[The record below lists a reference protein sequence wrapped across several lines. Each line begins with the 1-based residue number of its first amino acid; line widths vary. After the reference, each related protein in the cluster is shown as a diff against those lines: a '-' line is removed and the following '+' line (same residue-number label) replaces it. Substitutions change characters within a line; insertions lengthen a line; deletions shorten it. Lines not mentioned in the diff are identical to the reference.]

1 MAEFRYIAFLSYSH
15 RDRQIAEWLHREL
28 ETYRVPKHMIGTA
41 TPLGPVPARL
51 HPIFKDREELSA
63 AGSLNEAIKSALGSA
78 SALIV
83 VCSPAS
89 AASPWVNE
97 EIRNFKQ
104 LNGDARVFAVI
115 AGGEPWASRVPGQE
129 EQECFPPAMRFV
141 VAPDGTITDV
151 PAEPIAADLR
161 PEGDGKRAGKLKV
174 VAGLIGVGLDE
185 LVRREAQRR
194 QRRLRYAVAASLA
207 GMTVTSGLAITAVVA
222 RDEARQQR
230 NEAQL
235 QRTQAD
241 GLVEFML
248 IDLRKKLE
256 PVGRLDVMDTV
267 GRRALAYYSRQDPTK
282 LDPDALGRRARA
294 LQLVAEVRNL
304 RGDSEGA
311 LAAFRQ
317 AAGTTRELLA
327 RDPNNGQRIFDH
339 AQSVFWVGSM
349 AWQRGDVQTGR
360 LYFGEYLKQA
370 QKLVSLDAKNASWLV
385 ELGYANAN
393 LGTLE
398 LDESQPAKALSYFAN
413 AEKVFSS
420 LRAGATDK
428 RDQTY
433 NVAQA
438 LAWKAD
444 ARHEL
449 FDLPGALSERR
460 QESELYRELLRADP
474 NDSKAKEGLAV
485 AQFRSAQLQLEMG
498 SAAEAAA
505 TAGESFERIK
515 KLQEQDAS
523 NRLWH
528 EIAIKAANIKTEA
541 LMVRGDWAAAREV
554 NAWSID
560 SANRLVALDR
570 TVADWRTDCLLPA
583 RWMQIALS
591 EKHGSA
597 ARQLITAF
605 ENDFAWNPKGSATG
619 DERFAWVMVDLL
631 DGLNWRSAGDPR
643 KAKASFARA
652 ASRFSADNLTDAR
665 LLAVAAYLD
674 RFQQVS
680 GLPQVAPAVASRV
693 RYDVG
698 ALLNSQRG

>member
-28 ETYRVPKHMIGTA
+28 ETYRVPKRMIGTA

-141 VAPDGTITDV
+141 VTPDGTITDV

-161 PEGDGKRAGKLKV
+161 PEGDGKRVGKLKV

-248 IDLRKKLE
+248 TDLRKKLE

-267 GRRALAYYSRQDPTK
+267 GRRALTYYSRQDPTK

-294 LQLVAEVRNL
+294 LQLVAEIRNL

-339 AQSVFWVGSM
+339 AQSVFWVGYI
-349 AWQRGDVQTGR
+349 AWQRGDLKTGR
-360 LYFGEYLKQA
+360 QFFSEYLTQA
-370 QKLVSLDAKNASWLV
+370 QKLVRLDPNNYTWAA
-385 ELGYANAN
+385 ELGFANAN

-398 LDESQPAKALSYFAN
+398 LDDSQPAKSLEYFDG
-413 AEKVFSS
+413 AEKVFAAV
-420 LRAGATDK
+420 RARATDK
-428 RDQTY
+428 RDPSY
-433 NVAQA
+433 YLAQEIA
-438 LAWKAD
+438 GKAD
-444 ARHEL
+444 ARRAL
-449 FDLPGALSERR
+449 LDLSGALNDRR
-460 QESELYRELLRADP
+460 REMAVYQSLLVSDP

-498 SAAEAAA
+498 SPKRAAA
-505 TAGESFERIK
+505 TASDSYDGIRR
-515 KLQEQDAS
+515 LLTQDSS
-523 NRLWH
+523 NRLWQ
-528 EIAIKAANIKTEA
+528 EIAIKAANIRAEA
-541 LMVRGDWAAAREV
+541 LMMKGDLAAARET
-554 NAWSID
+554 NAWALD
-560 SANRLVALDR
+560 SAVKLVAADH

-583 RWMQIALS
+583 RWMQVALS
-591 EKHGSA
+591 KDFGATRSLIA
-597 ARQLITAF
+597 AFNRDFVWDTTGKVTA
-605 ENDFAWNPKGSATG
+605 
-619 DERFAWVMVDLL
+619 DERFAWVMVDVL
-631 DGLNWRSAGDPR
+631 DGLYWRSVGNASNAR
-643 KAKASFARA
+643 SSFARA
-652 ASRFSADNLTDAR
+652 GSRASAANLSDSR
-665 LLAVAAYLD
+665 LLAVAAYLN
-674 RFQQVS
+674 RNQHIS
-680 GLPQVAPAVASRV
+680 GLPQVAPAMASRV

>member
-28 ETYRVPKHMIGTA
+28 ETYRVPKRMIGTA

-141 VAPDGTITDV
+141 VTPDGTITDV

-161 PEGDGKRAGKLKV
+161 PEGDGKRVGKLKV

-248 IDLRKKLE
+248 TDLRKKLE

-267 GRRALAYYSRQDPTK
+267 GRRALTYYSRQDPTK

-294 LQLVAEVRNL
+294 LQLVAEIRNL

-339 AQSVFWVGSM
+339 AQSVFWVGYI
-349 AWQRGDVQTGR
+349 AWQRGDLKTGR
-360 LYFGEYLKQA
+360 QFFSEYLTQA
-370 QKLVSLDAKNASWLV
+370 QKLVRLDPNNYTWAA
-385 ELGYANAN
+385 ELGFANAN

-398 LDESQPAKALSYFAN
+398 LDDSQPAKSLEYFDG
-413 AEKVFSS
+413 AEKVFAAV
-420 LRAGATDK
+420 RARATDK
-428 RDQTY
+428 RDPSY
-433 NVAQA
+433 YLAQEIA
-438 LAWKAD
+438 GKAD
-444 ARHEL
+444 ARRAL
-449 FDLPGALSERR
+449 LDLSGALNDRR
-460 QESELYRELLRADP
+460 REMAVYQSLLVSDP

-498 SAAEAAA
+498 SPKRAAA
-505 TAGESFERIK
+505 TASDSYDGIRR
-515 KLQEQDAS
+515 LLTQDSS
-523 NRLWH
+523 NRLWQ
-528 EIAIKAANIKTEA
+528 EIAIKAANIRAEA
-541 LMVRGDWAAAREV
+541 LMMNGDLSAARET
-554 NAWSID
+554 NAWALD
-560 SANRLVALDR
+560 SAVKLVAADH

-583 RWMQIALS
+583 RWMQVALS
-591 EKHGSA
+591 KDFGATRSLIA
-597 ARQLITAF
+597 AFNRDFVWDTTGKVTA
-605 ENDFAWNPKGSATG
+605 
-619 DERFAWVMVDLL
+619 DERFAWVMVDVL
-631 DGLNWRSAGDPR
+631 DGLYWRSVGNASNAR
-643 KAKASFARA
+643 SSFARA
-652 ASRFSADNLTDAR
+652 GSRASAANLSDSR
-665 LLAVAAYLD
+665 LLAVAAYLN
-674 RFQQVS
+674 RNQHIS
-680 GLPQVAPAVASRV
+680 GLPQVAPAMASRV

>member
-28 ETYRVPKHMIGTA
+28 ETYRVPKRMIGTA
-41 TPLGPVPARL
+41 TLLGPVPARL

-97 EIRNFKQ
+97 EIRNYKQ

-129 EQECFPPAMRFV
+129 ALECFPPAMRFV
-141 VAPDGTITDV
+141 VDRDGTITDV

-161 PEGDGKRAGKLKV
+161 PEGDGKRLGKLKV

-207 GMTVTSGLAITAVVA
+207 GMTVTSGLAVTAVMA
-222 RDEARQQR
+222 RDEAREQR
-230 NEAQL
+230 NDAQL

-248 IDLRKKLE
+248 TDLRKKLE

-267 GRRALAYYSRQDPTK
+267 GRRALAYYLRQDPTK

-339 AQSVFWVGSM
+339 AQSVFWVGYI
-349 AWQRGDVQTGR
+349 AWQRGDLKTGR
-360 LYFGEYLKQA
+360 EFFGQYL
-370 QKLVSLDAKNASWLV
+370 
-385 ELGYANAN
+385 
-393 LGTLE
+393 
-398 LDESQPAKALSYFAN
+398 AN
-413 AEKVFSS
+413 AEKLAKLNPSNDAWNGEVGYANQS
-420 LRAGATDK
+420 LGILELDDNQAEKALGYFNNGEGVWARLTERASDK
-428 RDQTY
+428 REPSY
-433 NVAQA
+433 NRAQM

-444 ARHEL
+444 A
-449 FDLPGALSERR
+449 ERR
-460 QESELYRELLRADP
+460 LLNHASALADRTREAAIYRSLLAADSA
-474 NDSKAKEGLAV
+474 DSKAKEGLAV
-485 AQFRSAQLQLEMG
+485 AQLRTAQLQLET
-498 SAAEAAA
+498 SLPREAMV
-505 TAGESFERIK
+505 TARSGLKEIQG
-515 KLQEQDAS
+515 LQARDPS
-523 NRLWH
+523 NRLWQ
-528 EIAIKAANIKTEA
+528 EIGVKAANATAEA
-541 LMVRGDWAAAREV
+541 SMMAGDWSAAREA
-554 NAWSID
+554 NAL
-560 SANRLVALDR
+560 ALENAQRLVATDGSVLE
-570 TVADWRTDCLLPA
+570 WRTDCLLPA
-583 RWMQIALS
+583 RWMEIAVAVAAGRREAAQGLIARFR
-591 EKHGSA
+591 KDFTWNGGTKSA
-597 ARQLITAF
+597 
-605 ENDFAWNPKGSATG
+605 
-619 DERFAWVMVDLL
+619 DERFAWIMIDML
-631 DGLNWRSAGDPR
+631 DGMELRAAGNEP
-643 KAKASFARA
+643 AARA
-652 ASRFSADNLTDAR
+652 RLQQAAQYLPAEPRLMDAR
-665 LLAVAAYLD
+665 LMGAAKYLQ
-674 RFQQVS
+674 RTTRET
-680 GLPQVAPAVASRV
+680 GLPASAPADAGRV

-698 ALLNSQRG
+698 AFLK

>member
-28 ETYRVPKHMIGTA
+28 ETYRVPKRMIGTA

-83 VCSPAS
+83 ICSPAS

-97 EIRNFKQ
+97 EIRNYKQ

-141 VAPDGTITDV
+141 VVPDGTITDV

-161 PEGDGKRAGKLKV
+161 PEGDGKRVGKLKV

-248 IDLRKKLE
+248 TDLRKKLE

-294 LQLVAEVRNL
+294 LQLVAEIRNL

-339 AQSVFWVGSM
+339 AQSVFWVGYI
-349 AWQRGDVQTGR
+349 AWQRGDLKTGR
-360 LYFGEYLKQA
+360 QFFSEYLTQA
-370 QKLVSLDAKNASWLV
+370 QKLVRLDPNNYTWAA
-385 ELGYANAN
+385 ELGFANAN

-398 LDESQPAKALSYFAN
+398 LDDSQPAKSLEYFDG
-413 AEKVFSS
+413 AEKVFAAV
-420 LRAGATDK
+420 RARATDK
-428 RDQTY
+428 RDPSY
-433 NVAQA
+433 YLAQEIA
-438 LAWKAD
+438 GKAD
-444 ARHEL
+444 ARRAL
-449 FDLPGALSERR
+449 LDLSGALNDRR
-460 QESELYRELLRADP
+460 REMAVYQSLLVSDP

-498 SAAEAAA
+498 SPKRAAA
-505 TAGESFERIK
+505 TASDSYDGIRR
-515 KLQEQDAS
+515 LLTQDSS
-523 NRLWH
+523 NRLWQ
-528 EIAIKAANIKTEA
+528 EIAIKAANIRAEA
-541 LMVRGDWAAAREV
+541 LMMNGDLAAARET
-554 NAWSID
+554 NAWALD
-560 SANRLVALDR
+560 SAVKLVAADH

-583 RWMQIALS
+583 RWMQVALS
-591 EKHGSA
+591 KDFGATRSLIA
-597 ARQLITAF
+597 AFNRDFVWDTKGKVTA
-605 ENDFAWNPKGSATG
+605 
-619 DERFAWVMVDLL
+619 DERFAWVMVDVL
-631 DGLNWRSAGDPR
+631 DGLYWRSVGNASNAR
-643 KAKASFARA
+643 SSFARA
-652 ASRFSADNLTDAR
+652 GSRASAANLSDAR
-665 LLAVAAYLD
+665 LLAVAAYLN
-674 RFQQVS
+674 RNQHIS
-680 GLPQVAPAVASRV
+680 GLPQVAPAMASRV

>member
-28 ETYRVPKHMIGTA
+28 ETYRVPKRMIGTA

-89 AASPWVNE
+89 AGSPWVNE
-97 EIRNFKQ
+97 EIRNYKQ

-161 PEGDGKRAGKLKV
+161 PEGDGKRVGKLKV

-248 IDLRKKLE
+248 TDLRKKLE

-294 LQLVAEVRNL
+294 LQLVAEIRNL

-339 AQSVFWVGSM
+339 AQSVFWVGYI
-349 AWQRGDVQTGR
+349 AWQRGDLKTGR
-360 LYFGEYLKQA
+360 QFFSEYLTQA
-370 QKLVSLDAKNASWLV
+370 QKLVRLDPNNDTWAA
-385 ELGYANAN
+385 ELGFANAN

-398 LDESQPAKALSYFAN
+398 LDDSQPAKSLEYFDG
-413 AEKVFSS
+413 AEKVFAAV
-420 LRAGATDK
+420 RARATDK
-428 RDQTY
+428 RDPSY
-433 NVAQA
+433 YLAQEIA
-438 LAWKAD
+438 GKAD
-444 ARHEL
+444 ARRAL
-449 FDLPGALSERR
+449 LDLSGALNDRR
-460 QESELYRELLRADP
+460 REMAVYQSLLVSDP

-498 SAAEAAA
+498 SPKRAAA
-505 TAGESFERIK
+505 TASDSYDGIRR
-515 KLQEQDAS
+515 LLTQDSS
-523 NRLWH
+523 NRLWQ
-528 EIAIKAANIKTEA
+528 EIAIKAANIRAEA
-541 LMVRGDWAAAREV
+541 LMMNGDLSAARET
-554 NAWSID
+554 NAWALD
-560 SANRLVALDR
+560 SAVKLVAADH

-583 RWMQIALS
+583 RWMQVALS
-591 EKHGSA
+591 KDFGATRSLIA
-597 ARQLITAF
+597 AFNRDFVWDTKGKVTA
-605 ENDFAWNPKGSATG
+605 
-619 DERFAWVMVDLL
+619 DERFAWVMVDVL
-631 DGLNWRSAGDPR
+631 DGLYWRSVGNASNAR
-643 KAKASFARA
+643 SSFARA
-652 ASRFSADNLTDAR
+652 GSRASAANLSDAR
-665 LLAVAAYLD
+665 LLAVAAYLN
-674 RFQQVS
+674 RNQHIS
-680 GLPQVAPAVASRV
+680 GLPQVAPAMASRV

>member
-28 ETYRVPKHMIGTA
+28 ETYRVPKRMIGTA

-83 VCSPAS
+83 ICSPAS

-97 EIRNFKQ
+97 EIRNYKQ

-141 VAPDGTITDV
+141 VVPDGTITDV

-161 PEGDGKRAGKLKV
+161 PEGDGKRVGKLKV

-248 IDLRKKLE
+248 TDLRKKLE

-294 LQLVAEVRNL
+294 LQLVAEIRNL

-339 AQSVFWVGSM
+339 AQSVFWVGYI
-349 AWQRGDVQTGR
+349 AWQRGDLKTGR
-360 LYFGEYLKQA
+360 QFFSEYLTQA
-370 QKLVSLDAKNASWLV
+370 QKLVRLDPNNYTWAA
-385 ELGYANAN
+385 ELGFANAN

-398 LDESQPAKALSYFAN
+398 LDDSQPAKSLEYFDG
-413 AEKVFSS
+413 AEKVFAAV
-420 LRAGATDK
+420 RARATDK
-428 RDQTY
+428 RDPSY
-433 NVAQA
+433 YLAQEIA
-438 LAWKAD
+438 GKAD
-444 ARHEL
+444 ARRAL
-449 FDLPGALSERR
+449 LDLSGALNDRR
-460 QESELYRELLRADP
+460 REMAVYQSLLVSDP

-498 SAAEAAA
+498 SPKRAAA
-505 TAGESFERIK
+505 TASDSYEGIRR
-515 KLQEQDAS
+515 LLTQDSS
-523 NRLWH
+523 NRLWQ
-528 EIAIKAANIKTEA
+528 EIAIKAANIRAEA
-541 LMVRGDWAAAREV
+541 LMMNGDLSAARET
-554 NAWSID
+554 NAWALD
-560 SANRLVALDR
+560 SAVKLVAADH

-583 RWMQIALS
+583 RWMQVALS
-591 EKHGSA
+591 KDFGATRSLIA
-597 ARQLITAF
+597 AFNRDFVWDTKGKVTA
-605 ENDFAWNPKGSATG
+605 
-619 DERFAWVMVDLL
+619 DERFAWVMVDVL
-631 DGLNWRSAGDPR
+631 DGLYWRSVGNASNAR
-643 KAKASFARA
+643 SSFARA
-652 ASRFSADNLTDAR
+652 GSRASAANLSDAR
-665 LLAVAAYLD
+665 LLAVAAYLN
-674 RFQQVS
+674 RNQHIS
-680 GLPQVAPAVASRV
+680 GLPQVAPAMASRV

>member
-28 ETYRVPKHMIGTA
+28 ETYRVPKRMIGTA

-63 AGSLNEAIKSALGSA
+63 AGSLNAAIKNALGSA

-161 PEGDGKRAGKLKV
+161 PEGDGKRVGKLKV

-248 IDLRKKLE
+248 TDLRKKLE

-294 LQLVAEVRNL
+294 LQLVAEIRNL

-339 AQSVFWVGSM
+339 AQSVFWVGYI
-349 AWQRGDVQTGR
+349 AWQRGDLKTGR
-360 LYFGEYLKQA
+360 QFFSEYLTQA
-370 QKLVSLDAKNASWLV
+370 QKLVRLDPNNYTWAA
-385 ELGYANAN
+385 ELGFANAN

-398 LDESQPAKALSYFAN
+398 LDDSQPAKSLEYFDG
-413 AEKVFSS
+413 AEKVFAAV
-420 LRAGATDK
+420 RARATDK
-428 RDQTY
+428 RDPSY
-433 NVAQA
+433 YLAQEIA
-438 LAWKAD
+438 GKAD
-444 ARHEL
+444 ARRAL
-449 FDLPGALSERR
+449 LDLSGALNDRR
-460 QESELYRELLRADP
+460 REMAVYQSLLVSDP

-498 SAAEAAA
+498 SPKRAAA
-505 TAGESFERIK
+505 TASDSYDGIRR
-515 KLQEQDAS
+515 LLTQDSS
-523 NRLWH
+523 NRLWQ
-528 EIAIKAANIKTEA
+528 EIAIKAANIRAEA
-541 LMVRGDWAAAREV
+541 LMMNGELAAARET
-554 NAWSID
+554 NAWALD
-560 SANRLVALDR
+560 SAVKLVAADH

-583 RWMQIALS
+583 RWMQVALS
-591 EKHGSA
+591 KDFGATRSLIA
-597 ARQLITAF
+597 AFNRDFVWDTKGKVTA
-605 ENDFAWNPKGSATG
+605 
-619 DERFAWVMVDLL
+619 DERFAWVMVDVL
-631 DGLNWRSAGDPR
+631 DGLYWRSVGNASNAR
-643 KAKASFARA
+643 SSFARA
-652 ASRFSADNLTDAR
+652 GSRASTANLSDAR
-665 LLAVAAYLD
+665 LLAVAAYLN
-674 RFQQVS
+674 RNQHIS
-680 GLPQVAPAVASRV
+680 GLPQVAPAMASRV